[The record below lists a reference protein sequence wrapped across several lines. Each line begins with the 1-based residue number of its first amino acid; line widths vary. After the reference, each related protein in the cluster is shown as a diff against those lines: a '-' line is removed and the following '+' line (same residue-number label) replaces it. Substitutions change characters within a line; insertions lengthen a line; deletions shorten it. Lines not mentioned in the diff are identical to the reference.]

1 MRRLL
6 FLALPFA
13 LAGCSTI
20 YDASGKTP
28 LKGEGP
34 HVYGG
39 IRTIAAG
46 GGFVRDYSG
55 IRIEPNDPWVA
66 AMVMAPFVIDIG
78 LSVITDTLLLPV
90 SLFSE
95 AGDTRP

>member
-6 FLALPFA
+6 SLVGPLL

-39 IRTIAAG
+39 IRTILAG
-46 GGFVRDYSG
+46 GGFVKDYSG
-55 IRIEPNDPWVA
+55 IRVETSDPWVA
-66 AMVMAPFVIDIG
+66 AIVVAPFAVDVG
-78 LSVITDTLLLPV
+78 LSILSDTLLLPF
-90 SLFSE
+90 SLRW
-95 AGDTRP
+95 GN